1 MASPSTTTAGDS
13 PLFNH
18 PYLTTITGYFAHIQ
32 QQSFFSKE
40 RLLLLKHH
48 FLITIGFLV
57 LLYCLIHIQILFFWL
72 IKLIF
77 RVIFQV
83 ISIIFWLP
91 LKLARLFIP
100 KSIDYDI
107 LFPLVWLCSII
118 SFYLS
123 KNYHENIWTWF
134 NQYLV
139 PRYPIFRYDSNKR
152 EETKRWVFVGTFI
165 SLFLLQSLFIL
176 LPITLSIR
184 QQHHHYEET
193 TNSVRPIAKFD

>member
-1 MASPSTTTAGDS
+1 MASPSPRAGDS
-13 PLFNH
+13 SFLNH
-18 PYLTTITGYFAHIQ
+18 PLVQSITGSIVHLQ
-32 QQSFFSKE
+32 KQNLFSKE
-40 RLLLLKHH
+40 RLHLLKHH

-72 IKLIF
+72 IKFIF
-77 RVIFQV
+77 RSVFRV

-91 LKLARLFIP
+91 LKFARLFIP

-107 LFPLVWLCSII
+107 LFPLFWLCSII

-123 KNYHENIWTWF
+123 KNYHEIIWQWF

-139 PRYPIFRYDSNKR
+139 RRYSFFHYDQTKR
-152 EETKRWVFVGTFI
+152 EDIKRWVFVSTFV
-165 SLFLLQSLFIL
+165 SLLLLQSLFIL

-184 QQHHHYEET
+184 HQHQQDEEKT
-193 TNSVRPIAKFD
+193 MTKVSDLWN